1 MDMNAEKLRNL
12 TFTALLAG
20 LILVLGMT
28 PLGLIPL
35 GFTNVTLYCI
45 PVVVGTLLLGW
56 KAGLVL
62 GFCFGFTS
70 AWDAFTSPSALVAPL
85 VQRSVIITG
94 IMCFLPRLM
103 VPLAAHWTRI
113 AIDRG
118 GRHRRIGALP
128 AAAIAGSL
136 TNTVLYLGMM
146 LLFYVWLMLDP
157 APVIGLI
164 GGTALIAGGSEAIA
178 AAILV
183 PPIVL
188 ALQKVRKR

>member
-1 MDMNAEKLRNL
+1 MNAQKLRNL
-12 TFTALLAG
+12 TFTALLAA
-20 LILVLGMT
+20 LVLVLGIT

-35 GFTNVTLYCI
+35 GFINVTIICI

-62 GFCFGFTS
+62 GLCFGFTS
-70 AWDAFTSPSALVAPL
+70 MWDALTSPSALVMPL
-85 VQRSVIITG
+85 VQRNVVVTA

-103 VPLAAHWTRI
+103 VPLTAHW
-113 AIDRG
+113 AHNAMAQRG
-118 GRHRRIGALP
+118 RRKSLGALP

-136 TNTVLYLGMM
+136 TNTVLYLGLM
-146 LLFYVWLMLDP
+146 LLFYIWVWLDP
-157 APVIGLI
+157 APVLGLI
-164 GGTALIAGGSEAIA
+164 GGTAIIAGSAEAIT

-188 ALQKVRKR
+188 ALQKISKR

>member
-1 MDMNAEKLRNL
+1 MNTEKLRNL
-12 TFTALLAG
+12 VFTALLAG

-56 KAGLVL
+56 RAGLVL

-70 AWDAFTSPSALVAPL
+70 AWDAFTSPSTLVALV
-85 VQRSVIITG
+85 VQHSPILTVV
-94 IMCFLPRLM
+94 MCFLPRLL
-103 VPLAAHWTRI
+103 VPLAAHF
-113 AIDRG
+113 AHGALAEKRG
-118 GRHRRIGALP
+118 GRLGALP
-128 AAAIAGSL
+128 VAAIAGSL
-136 TNTVLYLGMM
+136 TNTVFYLGLM
-146 LLFYVWLMLDP
+146 LLFYILLGLDA
-157 APVIGLI
+157 APVLGLI

-183 PPIVL
+183 PPILL